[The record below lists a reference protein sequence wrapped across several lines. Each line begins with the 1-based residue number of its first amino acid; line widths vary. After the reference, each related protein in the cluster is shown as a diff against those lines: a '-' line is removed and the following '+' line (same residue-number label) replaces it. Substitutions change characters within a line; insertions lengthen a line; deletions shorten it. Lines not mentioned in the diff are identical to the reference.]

1 MGGGHSLPAPSAP
14 NNPNGSESKESDCNV
29 GALGSIPGLGRSPGE
44 GNSNPLQYSG
54 LENSTDR
61 RTCQAIV
68 HRVAE
73 SDRTE
78 QISLS
83 LFKGTLN
90 REVRNAKLLGIQI
103 SRNSIISTAVP
114 HQPPFCPQQPSW
126 GSPVPLSTPP
136 LNIWALLPG
145 PGLAAQQRKHSG
157 GVGGGQGGSKAGAPW
172 GKKRGGRKEGRKGGR
187 RQKMNNLGS
196 NFTFITKINQSTLPP

>member
-1 MGGGHSLPAPSAP
+1 MSTPFGGGHSLPAPSAP
-14 NNPNGSESKESDCNV
+14 NPNGSESKESACNV
-29 GALGSIPGLGRSPGE
+29 GTLGSIPGLGRSPGE

-54 LENSTDR
+54 LENSVDR
-61 RTCQAIV
+61 GTCQAIV
-68 HRVAE
+68 HGVAE

-103 SRNSIISTAVP
+103 STNSIISTAVP

-126 GSPVPLSTPP
+126 GSPVPLSAPP

-145 PGLAAQQRKHSG
+145 PGLTAQQRKHSG

-172 GKKRGGRKEGRKGGR
+172 GKKRGRKERGKEGREETENE
-187 RQKMNNLGS
+187 QLG
-196 NFTFITKINQSTLPP
+196 K